1 MTPVI
6 VALYED
12 YGVATRVRTQ
22 LVADGFATDRVEVTS
37 RLESGQADAEPGD
50 VFRDRVANYFHTLF
64 DQNDE
69 QAQAE
74 DFAARVA
81 KGGSAV
87 TVHPLADYEIASAR
101 KILNQNG
108 PVKLEEL
115 LS

>member
-6 VALYED
+6 VAIYD
-12 YGVATRVRTQ
+12 DFGVATRVRTQ

-37 RLESGQADAEPGD
+37 RLEAGQADAEPGNA
-50 VFRDRVANYFHTLF
+50 FQERVANYFHTLF

-69 QAQAE
+69 DAQAE
-74 DFAARVA
+74 DFAARVV

-87 TVHPLADYEIASAR
+87 TVHPRADYEITSAR
-101 KILNQNG
+101 KILHQNG
-108 PVKLEEL
+108 PVKMEEL